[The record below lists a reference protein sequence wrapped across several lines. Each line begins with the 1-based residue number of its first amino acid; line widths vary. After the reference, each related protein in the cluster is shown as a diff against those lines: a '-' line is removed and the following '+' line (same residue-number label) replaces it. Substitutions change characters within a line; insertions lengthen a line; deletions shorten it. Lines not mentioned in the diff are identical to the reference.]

1 VTHLYTVDSADR
13 TLPYVRGIVSE
24 IRERYKRLKE
34 EGRRHNE
41 VPRSESDTLFDLRQG
56 IQDQAARLRTCQE
69 ELQQIGVKLEDY
81 ELGFVDFPAELDGRP
96 IALCWQDGEDAIRHW
111 HEVDAS
117 YLSRQPVPKELP
129 AWPGGA
135 TVSSPA
141 PE

>member
-1 VTHLYTVDSADR
+1 MRHVYTVESANR

-24 IRERYKRLKE
+24 IRERYRRLKE

-41 VPRSESDTLFDLRQG
+41 VAHSESDERSHIRQD
-56 IQDQAARLRTCQE
+56 IQDQAGRLRACQE

-81 ELGFVDFPAELDGRP
+81 ELGLVDFPAELDGRP
-96 IALCWQDGEDAIRHW
+96 IVLCWQDGEDAIRHW
-111 HEVDAS
+111 HDVDAS
-117 YLSRQPVPKELP
+117 YLSRQPVPKGLP